1 MDDEDVKIASVPKKP
16 IFFGS
21 LEIAEKQRLE
31 KLKRQAAAFA
41 ATGVVGGDDSG
52 DDGDKE
58 GVKEE
63 EKEENSGEGEEEDE
77 DEEDEE
83 DDEEGGEGGGS
94 GTGEGVEYEL
104 SETGKRAKERQ
115 EQMLKELEMKR
126 RARALAVPT
135 SDTAVR
141 LRLRAIGE
149 PITLF
154 GEREM
159 ERRDRLRSFMANLD
173 AEGRLDELYEAIERQ
188 MRESGEGGAEVLE
201 TEEVPQAELFYTEG
215 SKELLLARQE
225 IAVFSLPR
233 AGERIRRAKRRR
245 EDPDEDEEAE
255 AKELIGVVQGMS
267 MQVSEIGDERPIS
280 ACALSPDASLVAT
293 SGWSAACRLW
303 SLPAVRAA
311 GALRGHSERA
321 TCVAWHPHALSSLPA
336 SGPNLATAGADRCA
350 LLWPLPWAASTPPDA
365 NGQTDNPE
373 FSSRPAPPSSSSSPS
388 LSTPL
393 LRLSGHLDRI
403 ARVAFHPSGRFL
415 ASTSFD
421 KTWRLWDVERGG
433 VELLLQEG
441 HSRAVYGVSFQK
453 DGALVATCG
462 LDALCRVWDLRTG
475 RSILALEGHVKPRR
489 EGRTTRAVCGTC
501 GAAGRVQ
508 EGEGEQGEGVQEGEG
523 EQGEGVQEGEG
534 GAGAAEGSGGSLYV
548 IPAHTRLVSVVRYEP
563 RDGLLLLT
571 AGYDN
576 TAKVR
581 VVQCGN
587 GEWGSLVRY
596 EPREGLLLLTASFD
610 YHGQGEGRWGGGIVV
625 KLWSGQHFEPVW
637 SRLDLKPVKVWSGQD
652 FKPVKVLA
660 GHEVWSG
667 RDFKPVKVLAGHEGK
682 VMGADVAAGE
692 WIVMGADVAAG
703 ECIIGSQEL
712 GRGEGTGE
720 RGEV

>member
-1 MDDEDVKIASVPKKP
+1 MDDEDIKIASVPKKP

-21 LEIAEKQRLE
+21 LEFAEKQRLE
-31 KLKRQAAAFA
+31 KLKKQAATFA
-41 ATGVVGGDDSG
+41 ATGVVGADDS
-52 DDGDKE
+52 DNDGDKE
-58 GVKEE
+58 GEKEE
-63 EKEENSGEGEEEDE
+63 EKEEKSGDGEGEDEEDE
-77 DEEDEE
+77 DEEEE
-83 DDEEGGEGGGS
+83 DEEEGGEGGVK
-94 GTGEGVEYEL
+94 GEGVEYEL

-255 AKELIGVVQGMS
+255 AKELIGAVQGMS

-293 SGWSAACRLW
+293 SGWSGACRLW

-311 GALRGHSERA
+311 GALRGHSERT

-336 SGPNLATAGADRCA
+336 SGPNLATAGADKCA
-350 LLWPLPWAASTPPDA
+350 LLWPLPWAASNPPDA
-365 NGQTDNPE
+365 NGQSDNNLD
-373 FSSRPAPPSSSSSPS
+373 FSSRPAPPSSSSAPS

-475 RSILALEGHVKPRR
+475 RSILALEGHVKPPR
-489 EGRTTRAVCGTC
+489 EGRTTCVPVGPSNLTPAPPTSVSLSLTNFQSLSSPPFQLLACDFSPNGYHLATGGEDHTC
-501 GAAGRVQ
+501 RVWDLRRCRKGAG
-508 EGEGEQGEGVQEGEG
+508 GG
-523 EQGEGVQEGEG
+523 G

-563 RDGLLLLT
+563 REGLLLLT

-576 TAKVR
+576 TAK
-581 VVQCGN
+581 
-587 GEWGSLVRY
+587 
-596 EPREGLLLLTASFD
+596 
-610 YHGQGEGRWGGGIVV
+610 
-625 KLWSGQHFEPVW
+625 
-637 SRLDLKPVKVWSGQD
+637 
-652 FKPVKVLA
+652 
-660 GHEVWSG
+660 VWSG

-682 VMGADVAAGE
+682 VMGADVAADGQC
-692 WIVMGADVAAG
+692 IVTASYDRTIKLWGNDDAGAMTMM
-703 ECIIGSQEL
+703 Q
-712 GRGEGTGE
+712 
-720 RGEV
+720 

>member
-475 RSILALEGHVKPRR
+475 RSILALEGHVKPLLACDFSPNGYHLATGGEDHTCRVWDLRR
-489 EGRTTRAVCGTC
+489 CRK
-501 GAAGRVQ
+501 GAG
-508 EGEGEQGEGVQEGEG
+508 GG
-523 EQGEGVQEGEG
+523 G
-534 GAGAAEGSGGSLYV
+534 GAGGAEGSGGSLYV

-576 TAKVR
+576 TAKV
-581 VVQCGN
+581 
-587 GEWGSLVRY
+587 
-596 EPREGLLLLTASFD
+596 
-610 YHGQGEGRWGGGIVV
+610 
-625 KLWSGQHFEPVW
+625 
-637 SRLDLKPVKVWSGQD
+637 
-652 FKPVKVLA
+652 
-660 GHEVWSG
+660 WSG

-682 VMGADVAAGE
+682 VMGADVAADGQC
-692 WIVMGADVAAG
+692 IVTASYDRTIKLWGNDDVGATPMM
-703 ECIIGSQEL
+703 
-712 GRGEGTGE
+712 R
-720 RGEV
+720 